1 MSSMASSNKGR
12 LFNAKDLPT
21 IPSYH
26 MKIVKLI
33 EDGGYSMDDLSA
45 LIERDPVISSKV
57 LRLVNS
63 PYYNL
68 YAEIASVN
76 KAIVLLGANLLRGL
90 VLSTSLFQSADE
102 LLPGLWDHSYFCS
115 IVAAYLADRLLMRN
129 IEDIMTGALL
139 HDIGK
144 IVIRKELPEE
154 SKLIDQ
160 LIFSEEIPM
169 IEAEKRVLGVTHC
182 DTGSFLA
189 ENWNFPSLIK
199 DIISFHHF
207 PSLCLL
213 HKKEAAV
220 SHLADFI
227 VKGIGVSYSRD
238 IFVPALDE
246 EVLKS
251 LSMPEE
257 ELPDILAGVLEL
269 ADNNP
274 VFSKYLIGG
283 MNA

>member
-1 MSSMASSNKGR
+1 MSDKAISNKGR

-21 IPSYH
+21 IPSSH
-26 MKIVKLI
+26 LRILKLI
-33 EDGGYSMDDLSA
+33 EDGVYSLDDLSA
-45 LIERDPVISSKV
+45 LIERDQVISSKV

-68 YAEIASVN
+68 CTEIASVN
-76 KAIVLLGANLLRGL
+76 KAVVLLGAHLLRGL

-115 IVAAYLADRLLMRN
+115 IVTASLADRLRMRN
-129 IEDIMTGALL
+129 VEDIMTGALL

-144 IVIRKELPEE
+144 IVVRKELPGE
-154 SKLIDQ
+154 SKVIDH
-160 LIFSEEIPM
+160 LIFSEGIPM
-169 IEAEKRVLGVTHC
+169 VDAEKRILDITHC
-182 DTGSFLA
+182 DTGAFLA

-199 DIISFHHF
+199 DVIAFHHF
-207 PSLCLL
+207 PSLCQS

-220 SHLADFI
+220 THLADLI
-227 VKGIGVSYSRD
+227 VKGIGVSYSGD

-246 EVLKS
+246 EGLKS
-251 LSMPEE
+251 LSLPEE

-274 VFSKYLIGG
+274 VFSKYLIGRI
-283 MNA
+283 NA

>member
-1 MSSMASSNKGR
+1 MSAKETSKRGR

-21 IPSYH
+21 IPYSQ
-26 MKIVKLI
+26 MGIVKLI
-33 EDGGYSMDDLSA
+33 ENGDYALDDLSA
-45 LIERDPVISSKV
+45 LIERDQVISSKV
-57 LRLVNS
+57 IRFVNS

-68 YAEIASVN
+68 CTDIASVN
-76 KAIVLLGANLLRGL
+76 KAVVLLGANLLRGL

-102 LLPGLWDHSYFCS
+102 LLPGLWDHSYCCS
-115 IVAAYLADRLLMRN
+115 IVAASLADRLRMRN

-144 IVIRKELPEE
+144 ILIRKQLPEE
-154 SKLIDQ
+154 SKETDQ

-169 IEAEKRVLGVTHC
+169 IDAERRIIGITHC
-182 DTGSFLA
+182 DTGAFLA

-199 DIISFHHF
+199 DVIAFHHL
-207 PSLCLL
+207 PSLCQL

-220 SHLADFI
+220 THLADFI

-238 IFVPALDE
+238 IFVPPLDE
-246 EVLKS
+246 EGLKS
-251 LSMPEE
+251 LSLPEE

-274 VFSKYLIGG
+274 AFSKYLIGSIH
-283 MNA
+283 A